1 MAKKRADGRY
11 SVQFRVDGKRF
22 TVYGTTMKEAREKE
36 AKKRLEITEG
46 LKPSKYMTVEKW
58 FETWMDGRT
67 KLTDSSRRTNEKHM
81 KRFCRQK
88 IGSREFGEIKLEK
101 LETKHIRKLQQA
113 LAEQFKTRTVNDTIS
128 FLKQGL
134 RAAVNE
140 RVINWNPCDA
150 VETLTRTEEEAR
162 NNIHRCLSKE
172 EVNAFLEGAEYSHY
186 YNLYKVML
194 FTGMRVGE
202 ATAFYPEDVKNGI
215 LSVNKTV
222 TRESIGYLVREQT
235 KTEAGRR
242 TIPLMKDAR
251 DAINNELAKTVIRMG
266 KPVFT
271 MKNGGVVRPDRVNE
285 DIDRICKRVGIEKF
299 TNHAFR
305 ATFISRCV
313 EDGMPVKELMEIC
326 GHKDVQ
332 MCLGLYAHS
341 NDKNRQQ
348 ELEKVAII

>member
-1 MAKKRADGRY
+1 MAKKRTDGRY
-11 SVQFRVDGKRF
+11 CVQFRVDGKRY
-22 TVYGTTMKEAREKE
+22 TVYGSTKKEAREAE
-36 AKKRLEITEG
+36 SKKRQEIAEG

-58 FETWMDGRT
+58 FDTWMDGRT
-67 KLTDSSRRTNEKHM
+67 KLTDSSKRTNDKH
-81 KRFCRQK
+81 KRRFCKQK
-88 IGSREFGEIKLEK
+88 IGNKKFGEIKLEK
-101 LETKHIRKLQQA
+101 LEAKDIRKLQKA

-140 RVINWNPCDA
+140 RLISWNPCEA
-150 VETLTRTEEEAR
+150 VETLPRIEEEAR

-172 EVNAFLEGAEYSHY
+172 EVDTFLNGAECSHY
-186 YNLYKVML
+186 FNLYKTML

-222 TRESIGYLVREQT
+222 TREPIGYLVREQT

-242 TIPLMKDAR
+242 SIPLRQEAR
-251 DAINNELAKTVIRMG
+251 DAINNELAKNVIRIG

-285 DIDRICKRVGIEKF
+285 DIKRICERVGIEKF

-313 EDGMPVKELMEIC
+313 EDGMPIKELMEIC

-341 NDKNRQQ
+341 NDKNRQE
-348 ELEKVAII
+348 ELEKIAII